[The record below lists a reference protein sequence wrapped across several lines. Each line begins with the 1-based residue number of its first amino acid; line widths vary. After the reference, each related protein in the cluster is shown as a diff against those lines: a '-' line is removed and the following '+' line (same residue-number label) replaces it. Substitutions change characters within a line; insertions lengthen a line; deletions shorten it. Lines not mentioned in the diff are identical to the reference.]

1 MKIIPIKTG
10 TIHCNKGLTTTL
22 GRGIDKWID
31 IPSISWLIVAKDRKI
46 LVDTGMCSTEKAQKY
61 HYPGAVQNEDQ
72 RIDLALMKTGFK
84 AEDIDTVVLTHL
96 HWDHSQ
102 NLDFFKN
109 AKFYVQKK
117 ELDFAKKPIPP
128 YYSSYDYGNNEFK
141 PSFESVKF
149 NVLNGDEK
157 ITEGIEVFMTPGHSP
172 GHQSVLVKTEK
183 GNYVIAGDAVMCY
196 ENLEKHPTKGI
207 LYTMIGR
214 YMDIEKSWKSI
225 ERIMKKAGGKEFV
238 LPAHEEKIFEHDKYP
253 S

>member
-10 TIHCNKGLTTTL
+10 MIHCNKGVTITL
-22 GRGIDKWID
+22 GKDMDKWVD
-31 IPSISWLIVAKDRKI
+31 VPSISWLIITKDKRI
-46 LVDTGMCSTEKAQKY
+46 LVDTGMCCTEMAQKY
-61 HYPGAVQNEDQ
+61 HYLGSTQNEEQ
-72 RIDLALMKTGFK
+72 RIDNALMKIGVKT
-84 AEDIDTVVLTHL
+84 EDIDIVILTHL

-102 NLDFFKN
+102 NLDMFKN
-109 AKFYVQKK
+109 ANFYVQKK